1 MARAARS
8 EGIAEI
14 STPMGR
20 RASFLE
26 HIGKHAEDMTV
37 IDAENAEVE
46 GHMRRPVTMRTWDK
60 PMTR

>member
-14 STPMGR
+14 ST
-20 RASFLE
+20 
-26 HIGKHAEDMTV
+26 EDMTV